1 MFRVQITRAST
12 TDDPPP
18 DFKSS
23 KLNDIMFKNCR
34 TSYLPLEVSEREINT
49 VKIIAVLLSAVLVSI
64 YFVFTSSASAD
75 HCGAL
80 DPRDHRCPP
89 VIRDHRHP
97 PPVGS
102 LPPPAPT
109 QGNIEVKVSGDVL
122 PNIVWTSPSDTT
134 NQKATI
140 LFEAKTANQ
149 GQPIEQLGC
158 GFIWR
163 EEYMR
168 GTERIPAHWE
178 RMRVG
183 EFDRSQM
190 LVGFWTKSPTDPGV
204 YTNKME
210 ANFPVGTTTLGCGPG
225 GGRTPVAVQVA
236 VDNIPPT
243 IIAPTA
249 IVEDSDSSNGKVIEY
264 VVNGTDNSGGPVE
277 VRCDPNSGSLFPIG
291 KTSVKCNA
299 TDKFGNSMEKTFSV
313 GVIGNVI
320 SGGQDTNTSRA
331 VQQCL
336 KMGFT
341 DVTANGF
348 ENDPADFHPPDH
360 AVDGKSSTWWSN
372 QGENSWLR
380 IDIGKD
386 TQMCEVKIE
395 WNKGNERE
403 YTFEISASENG
414 NEFKKIFD
422 GTNQKG
428 HSSAESYQL
437 DDANGRYLMIKVTG
451 SSSPQ
456 EWISIKEIGVFGKP
470 L

>member
-1 MFRVQITRAST
+1 
-12 TDDPPP
+12 
-18 DFKSS
+18 
-23 KLNDIMFKNCR
+23 MFKNYRASYFPLKVCR
-34 TSYLPLEVSEREINT
+34 REINT
-49 VKIIAVLLSAVLVSI
+49 VKLIAVILSAALFPIYLVI
-64 YFVFTSSASAD
+64 TSSASAD

-102 LPPPAPT
+102 LPPAAPT
-109 QGNIEVKVSGDVL
+109 QANVELKVSGDVL
-122 PNIVWTSPSDTT
+122 PNILWTSPSDTT
-134 NQKATI
+134 NQEATI
-140 LFEAKTANQ
+140 LFEAKTTNQ
-149 GQPIEQLGC
+149 GQPIEQLSCAG
-158 GFIWR
+158 WKWQ
-163 EEYMR
+163 EESKR
-168 GTERIPAHWE
+168 GTEVVPGHWE
-178 RMRVG
+178 RYRSG
-183 EFDRSQM
+183 EFEKYQM
-190 LVGFWTKSPTDPGV
+190 LVGSWIKSSTDPSI
-204 YTNKME
+204 YTNKIE
-210 ANFPVGTTTLGCGPG
+210 AHFPLGTTTLGCGPG
-225 GGRTPVAVQVA
+225 GGRTPVSVQVA
-236 VDNIPPT
+236 IDDIPP
-243 IIAPTA
+243 IIITPTA

-277 VRCDPNSGSLFPIG
+277 VQCDPSSGSLFPIG

-299 TDKFGNSMEKTFSV
+299 TDKFGNSNEKIFSV

-320 SGGQDTNTSRA
+320 SGGQDSNTSRG
-331 VQQCL
+331 VQQCV
-336 KMGFT
+336 KMGIT

-348 ENDPADFHPPDH
+348 ESDPADFHPADY
-360 AVDGKSSTWWSN
+360 AVDGESSTWWSN

-386 TQMCEVKIE
+386 TQLCEVKVE

-470 L
+470 V